1 MLETAFAVVELNVN
15 GQAVTVQAPPM
26 RRLSDVLRNDL
37 GLTGTK
43 VGCNAGDCGACTV
56 SIDGEPVC
64 ACMVP
69 VGRLGGAQI
78 LTVEGLKEDPAYR
91 RLQQAFHHYGAA
103 QCGICTPGMLISAA
117 ALLTETPTPSE
128 AETLDAIGG
137 VLCRCTGYR
146 KIVEAVMNTH
156 RFETTTAA
164 PDAGFAVGARASR
177 VDGEVRVDGTAIF
190 GADEAPDESLWLK
203 VVRSPHPRAR
213 FTLGDLHSLKETYL
227 GIVRVFTAA
236 DVPGTNRFGVIPV
249 AKDQPVFAEGAVR
262 YRGEAVA
269 AVVGDHATIEAFED
283 SDFPI
288 SWEVLPAVDT
298 LDEAAAEG
306 APRLHEKNPGN
317 VLLDGIV
324 ERGDLDDAFAGAAV
338 SAEGTF
344 ETAFVEHAYIE
355 LEAGF
360 ARRIGDGIEIQACTQ
375 APYMDRDD
383 VAAILGLEQE
393 QVRVIPT
400 AVGGGFGGKLDLSL
414 QPYIAL
420 AAWTLDQPV
429 RCVYTRTE
437 SMASTTKRHP
447 ARITARVAAKA
458 DGTLLAIDFFGAF
471 NTGAYASWGP
481 TVANRVPVHASG
493 PYFYPALRLRSRAMY
508 TDNPPS
514 GAFRGFGV
522 PQSAIAQEGLFDEI
536 ADSLGHDRL
545 QFRVT
550 NALRAGQQ
558 TATGQVLETSVGMA
572 ACLDALRP
580 AWERALADADA
591 FNRDNGG
598 SVRRGVGVANV
609 WYGCGNTSLPNPS
622 TMRAALKGDGTLVL
636 FQGAVDIGQGADTVM
651 TQICADAVGVGM
663 ELFTLVPADTDLTAD
678 AGKTSAS
685 RQTFVSGR
693 AAQLAGEALRANILR
708 TANAGPDALIE
719 IDDGMMRVIEG
730 EVVHEIALSN
740 LAADEDGLVLDGVG
754 TFDPP
759 ITPQDAHG
767 QGDPYATFGFGAQV
781 AEVAVDTELG
791 TVKVLRITA
800 AHDVGRAINP
810 TLVEGQV
817 EGGVAQGLGL
827 ALMEEYVQGRTE
839 NFHDYLI
846 PTAGDMPEV
855 ETIIVEDAE
864 PLGPFGAK
872 GIGEHTLIPT
882 APAILN
888 AIRHATGARVRRVP
902 ATPDRVRQAIREA
915 QGARD
920 G

>member
-1 MLETAFAVVELNVN
+1 MLETAFAVIDLTVN
-15 GQAVTVQAPPM
+15 GQSVTVQTPPM

-37 GLTGTK
+37 GLIGTK

-69 VGRLGGAQI
+69 VGRLAGARI
-78 LTVEGLKEDPAYR
+78 LTVEGLKEDAAYR

-117 ALLTETPTPSE
+117 ALLTETPEPTE

-146 KIVEAVMNTH
+146 KIVEAVMNAH
-156 RFETTTAA
+156 RFESVLAA
-164 PDAGFAVGARASR
+164 PDAGFAVGARAPR

-190 GADEAPDESLWLK
+190 GADAAPEESLWLK
-203 VVRSPHPRAR
+203 IVRSPHPRAR
-213 FTLGDLHSLKETYL
+213 FTLGDLGALKETYP

-236 DVPGTNRFGVIPV
+236 DVPGANRFGVIPV
-249 AKDQPVFAEGAVR
+249 AKDQPVFAESAVR

-269 AVVGDHATIEAFED
+269 AVVGDQATIDAFRD
-283 SDFPI
+283 ADFPI
-288 SWEVLPAVDT
+288 SWEVLPAIDT
-298 LDEAAAEG
+298 LDEAAADD

-317 VLLDGIV
+317 VLLDSIV
-324 ERGDLDDAFAGAAV
+324 ERGDLDAEFADAAV

-360 ARRIGDGIEIQACTQ
+360 ARRIGDRIEVQACTQ
-375 APYMDRDD
+375 APYMDREDI
-383 VAAILGLEQE
+383 ASILGLGQE

-458 DGTLLAIDFFGAF
+458 DGSLAAIDFFGAF

-481 TVANRVPVHASG
+481 TVTNRVPVHASG
-493 PYFYPALRLRSRAMY
+493 PYFYPAVRLRSRAMY

-545 QFRVT
+545 QFRIA
-550 NALRAGQQ
+550 NALHAGQQ
-558 TATGQVLETSVGMA
+558 TATGQILQTSVGMA
-572 ACLDALRP
+572 DCLTALRP
-580 AWERALADADA
+580 AWDRALAEADA
-591 FNRDNGG
+591 FNRGNGDPI
-598 SVRRGVGVANV
+598 RHGVGIASV

-622 TMRAALKGDGTLVL
+622 TMRAALKAEGTLVL

-663 ELFTLVPADTDLTAD
+663 DLFTLVHGDTDLTAD

-693 AAQLAGEALRANILR
+693 TAQLAGEALRANILR

-719 IDDGMMRVIEG
+719 IDDGFLRVIDG

-740 LAADEDGLVLDGVG
+740 LAADADGLVFDGVG

-759 ITPQDAHG
+759 ITPQDDHG
-767 QGDPYATFGFGAQV
+767 QGNPYATFGFGAQV

-827 ALMEEYVQGRTE
+827 ALMEEYIQGRTE

-855 ETIIVEDAE
+855 ETIIVEDTE

-915 QGARD
+915 QGGSND
-920 G
+920 

>member
-1 MLETAFAVVELNVN
+1 MLETACATVDLTIN
-15 GQAVTVQAPPM
+15 GQSVTVQVPPM

-69 VGRLGGAQI
+69 VGRLAGARI

-117 ALLTETPTPSE
+117 ALLTETPEPSE

-146 KIVEAVMNTH
+146 KIVEAVMDAH
-156 RFETTTAA
+156 RFEAAMLA
-164 PDAGFAVGARASR
+164 PDAGFAVGARAPR

-190 GADEAPDESLWLK
+190 GADEAPDDSLWLK
-203 VVRSPHPRAR
+203 IVRSPHPRAK
-213 FTLGDLHSLKETYL
+213 FTIGDLDALQDAYP

-236 DVPGTNRFGVIPV
+236 DIPGANRFGVIPV

-262 YRGEAVA
+262 YRSEAVA
-269 AVVGDHATIEAFED
+269 AVVGDHATIEAFQV
-283 SDFPI
+283 SDFSI
-288 SWEVLPAVDT
+288 SWEVLPALDT
-298 LDEAAAEG
+298 MDEAAAEG
-306 APRLHEKNPGN
+306 APCLHEKNPGN
-317 VLLDGIV
+317 VLLDGVV
-324 ERGDLDDAFAGAAV
+324 ERGDLDDAFATADV
-338 SAEGTF
+338 VAEGTF

-360 ARRIGDGIEIQACTQ
+360 ARRIGDRIEIQACTQ
-375 APYMDRDD
+375 APYMDREDI
-383 VAAILGLEQE
+383 ALILGLEQE

-447 ARITARVAAKA
+447 AQITARVGAKA
-458 DGTLLAIDFFGAF
+458 DGTLAAIDFFGAF

-493 PYFYPALRLRSRAMY
+493 PYLYPAVRLRSRAMY
-508 TDNPPS
+508 TDNPPA
-514 GAFRGFGV
+514 GAFRGFGI

-536 ADSLGHDRL
+536 ADTLGHDRL
-545 QFRVT
+545 QFRLA
-550 NALRAGQQ
+550 NALHRGQP
-558 TATGQVLETSVGMA
+558 TATGQVLEHSVGMTT
-572 ACLDALRP
+572 CLEALRP
-580 AWERALADADA
+580 AWDRALADAEA
-591 FNRDNGG
+591 FNRESDGV
-598 SVRRGVGVANV
+598 VRHGVGVASV

-622 TMRAALKGDGTLVL
+622 TMRAAVKADGTLVL

-663 ELFTLVPADTDLTAD
+663 HLFTLVHGDTDLTAD

-719 IDDGMMRVIEG
+719 IDGGVMRVIEG

-740 LAADEDGLVLDGVG
+740 LAAAADGVVLDGVG

-759 ITPQDAHG
+759 IVPQDEHG
-767 QGDPYATFGFGAQV
+767 QGVPYATFGFGAQV

-791 TVKVLRITA
+791 TVKVLRIIA
-800 AHDVGRAINP
+800 AHDVGRAVNP

-817 EGGVAQGLGL
+817 EGGIAQGLGL
-827 ALMEEYVQGRTE
+827 ALMEEYIQGRTE

-846 PTAGDMPEV
+846 PTAGDVPEV
-855 ETIIVEDAE
+855 ETIIVEDTE

-882 APAILN
+882 AAAILN
-888 AIRHATGARVRRVP
+888 GIRHATGARVRRVP
-902 ATPDRVRQAIREA
+902 ATPDRVRNAIREA
-915 QGARD
+915 RETAHD
-920 G
+920 